1 MGTFHP
7 SGVYFEEKVVVYAQK
22 MERKRESEVCAEE
35 DTKLTEGFYKAFP
48 NEVPVF
54 E

>member
-7 SGVYFEEKVVVYAQK
+7 SGVYFEEKVVVYVQK
-22 MERKRESEVCAEE
+22 MERKRESEVCAE

-48 NEVPVF
+48 NEVLVF